1 MLLEFSKLCVRTF
14 AFISLETFVK
24 GVSEPVFN
32 DQGQI
37 TSNVVFTCL
46 VLNYHHAYDIV

>member
-1 MLLEFSKLCVRTF
+1 MLLELSKLCVGTF
-14 AFISLETFVK
+14 AFISLENFAK

-37 TSNVVFTCL
+37 TSNVVFAYL
-46 VLNYHHAYDIV
+46 FWNYHYA

>member
-1 MLLEFSKLCVRTF
+1 MLLKCSKLCVGTF

-32 DQGQI
+32 DQGRI
-37 TSNVVFTCL
+37 KSNVVLAYLFW
-46 VLNYHHAYDIV
+46 NYHYA